1 MANETTARID
11 EMVARRVCLA
21 GPIGH
26 NCGQPAVTTLL
37 VGYGLEVDYCAE
49 HAIEYFE
56 GRPPPG
62 RSSDAQRGSE
72 ASGVR
77 S

>member
-1 MANETTARID
+1 MENTTTARID
-11 EMVARRVCLA
+11 EMVARRVCLT

-49 HAIEYFE
+49 HAIDYFE
-56 GRPPPG
+56 GRRPPG
-62 RSSDAQRGSE
+62 RSSHPQSGSE
-72 ASGVR
+72 ASGVQ

>member
-11 EMVARRVCLA
+11 EMVPRRMCLA

-26 NCGQPAVTTLL
+26 MCGQPAVTTLL

-56 GRPPPG
+56 GRRPPG
-62 RSSDAQRGSE
+62 RSSEPQPGIGT
-72 ASGVR
+72 SGVQ